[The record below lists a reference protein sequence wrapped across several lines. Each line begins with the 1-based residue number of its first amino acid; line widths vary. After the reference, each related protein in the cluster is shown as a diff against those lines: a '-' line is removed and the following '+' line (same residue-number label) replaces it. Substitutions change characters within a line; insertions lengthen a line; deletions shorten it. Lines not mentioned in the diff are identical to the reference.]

1 MASATNTKTTPV
13 NKNDEGDKNTQNL
26 TQGSTKTK
34 KGITI
39 NPKKEDLMS
48 ESELNE
54 KKKLD
59 PVGKEDSDI
68 DNDGDVD
75 KSDKYLNFRRK
86 VRTSMIKRKQ
96 KMKEEI
102 AAELRNKQLVSE
114 EPEKVDEVAVTGAA
128 LPASTGATSHSNTSK
143 AKSNMKSKM
152 LAATAEYDKK
162 KKEAR
167 G

>member
-86 VRTSMIKRKQ
+86 VRTSMVKRKQ

-102 AAELRNKQLVSE
+102 AAALRNKQLVSE
-114 EPEKVDEVAVTGAA
+114 EPIDEVAVTGAA
-128 LPASTGATSHSNTSK
+128 LPASVGSTSHSNTSK
-143 AKSNMKSKM
+143 SKSNMKSKM